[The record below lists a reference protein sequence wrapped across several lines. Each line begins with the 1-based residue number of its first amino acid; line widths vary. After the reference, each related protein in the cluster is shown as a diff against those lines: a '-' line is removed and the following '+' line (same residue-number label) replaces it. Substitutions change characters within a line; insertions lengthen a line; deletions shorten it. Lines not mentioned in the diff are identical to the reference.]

1 MKPPIKF
8 SETKKLLTRK
18 KIEAVA
24 RKIFL
29 KKGYPNTTMDEI
41 AEKAGISK
49 GAVYCHFKN
58 KNDLFISQILP
69 AANKLKKRFEDFEK
83 RLPRFKNS
91 REVIGEYF
99 KIHQEVYSPNID
111 KVKILQTL
119 QQKEIFSGLSAEE
132 LKKFTVPT
140 RANFEAS
147 RRIILKAQQQGVLA
161 KVDEFQLAD
170 VLWGSF
176 LGITQVEE
184 SKRMLSHKDHT
195 SSTLDFLST
204 LLSKAL
210 DGKGN

>member
-49 GAVYCHFKN
+49 GAVYCYFKN

-147 RRIILKAQQQGVLA
+147 RRIILKAQQQGALA